1 MIGTFVNMAAVMVG
15 GTVGLLLGKRM
26 PERLQ
31 EILFQALG
39 LAVCAIGI
47 SMALESENMIISVV
61 SIALGAAT
69 GHIIGIEK
77 GLNRLSDKIQ
87 KSTHIGGS
95 RFTEGFVGATLLYCV
110 GSMTILGAF
119 EDGLGEYPRLLYTK
133 AVIDGISAIVLASVA
148 GIGVLCSIIPLLLYQ
163 GALTLSAEW
172 LKPIMQEAM
181 INEMTAVGGL
191 MLMGIGI
198 SLLKIKEMRTADM
211 LPALIYAPLLAYIIM
226 CS

>member
-95 RFTEGFVGATLLYCV
+95 PT
-110 GSMTILGAF
+110 AF
-119 EDGLGEYPRLLYTK
+119 PTTCG
-133 AVIDGISAIVLASVA
+133 
-148 GIGVLCSIIPLLLYQ
+148 
-163 GALTLSAEW
+163 
-172 LKPIMQEAM
+172 
-181 INEMTAVGGL
+181 
-191 MLMGIGI
+191 
-198 SLLKIKEMRTADM
+198 
-211 LPALIYAPLLAYIIM
+211 
-226 CS
+226 

>member
-1 MIGTFVNMAAVMVG
+1 MIGTFVNMATV
-15 GTVGLLLGKRM
+15 TVGAVVGMLIGKRM

-69 GHIIGIEK
+69 GHLIGIES
-77 GLNRLSDKIQ
+77 GLNNLSNKIQ
-87 KSTHIGGS
+87 RTIHIGGS

-119 EDGLGEYPRLLYTK
+119 EDGLGEFPRLLYTK

-148 GIGVLCSIIPLLLYQ
+148 GIGVLFSIVPLLLYQ

-191 MLMGIGI
+191 MLMGIGL
-198 SLLKIKEMRTADM
+198 SLLRVKEVRTADM
-211 LPALIYAPLLAYIIM
+211 LPALIYAPILAYIFL
-226 CS
+226 C

>member
-1 MIGTFVNMAAVMVG
+1 MIGTFVNMATV
-15 GTVGLLLGKRM
+15 TVGAVVGMLIGKRM

-69 GHIIGIEK
+69 GHLIGIEC
-77 GLNRLSDKIQ
+77 GLNNLSNKIQ
-87 KSTHIGGS
+87 QSIHMGGS

-119 EDGLGEYPRLLYTK
+119 EDGLGEFPRLLYTK

-148 GIGVLCSIIPLLLYQ
+148 GIGVLFSIVPLLLYQ

-191 MLMGIGI
+191 MLMGIGL
-198 SLLKIKEMRTADM
+198 SLLHVKEVRTADM
-211 LPALIYAPLLAYIIM
+211 LPALIYAPILAYIFL
-226 CS
+226 C

>member
-1 MIGTFVNMAAVMVG
+1 MIGTFVNMATV
-15 GTVGLLLGKRM
+15 TVGAVVGMLIGKRM

-69 GHIIGIEK
+69 GHLIGIES
-77 GLNRLSDKIQ
+77 GLNNLSNKIQ
-87 KSTHIGGS
+87 RTIHIGGS

-119 EDGLGEYPRLLYTK
+119 EDGLGEFPRLLYTK

-148 GIGVLCSIIPLLLYQ
+148 GIGVLFSIVPLLLYQ

-191 MLMGIGI
+191 MLMGIGL
-198 SLLKIKEMRTADM
+198 SLLRVKEVCTADM
-211 LPALIYAPLLAYIIM
+211 LPALIYAPILAYIFL
-226 CS
+226 C